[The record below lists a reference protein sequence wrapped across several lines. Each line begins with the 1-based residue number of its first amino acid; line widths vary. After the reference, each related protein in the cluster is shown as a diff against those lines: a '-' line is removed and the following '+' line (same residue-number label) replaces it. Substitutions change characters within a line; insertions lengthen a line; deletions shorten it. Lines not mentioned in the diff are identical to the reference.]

1 MIENNEPNLN
11 PNPNMNDNKSQDY
24 TKLVDVDP
32 TKITI
37 EKNPKTI
44 VSNFISFISH
54 TLSIRDGVIKFAE
67 VVKDTK
73 ESAIFKGY
81 NVWILVCSIIIASV
95 GLNVDS
101 TAVIIGAMLISPLMG
116 PIRGIGFGVGTN
128 NLSLIKLSLKNMG
141 ITVAV
146 SLVTS
151 YLYFLITPI
160 DQLTNQLFL
169 RTEPN
174 FLDVIIAFVGGL
186 AGVIAAVKGKNDT
199 VIPGVAIATAL
210 MPPLCTAGYGLANGE
225 WNFFFGASYLFLINS
240 VLITLSTIIVVRYL
254 NFPKQKYV
262 DSKIERKVKTSI
274 IVFMLVILAPST
286 YLFYT
291 MIQKTVFENK
301 ADEFVNNVIKNGTEG
316 TIDYDTGY
324 SIDSCYINIK
334 ISGGYAG
341 ADMITSWNKLKENY
355 DLKDATLKIYQ
366 GANIEHLENKLNN
379 LEQNGVFN
387 KEVISIINEKDKQI
401 NQLAEKYELLK
412 TQSTA
417 KDPMD
422 FDYVLNTFKIDYPEL
437 KSVRISRNFSMSLSQ
452 TVDTTYM
459 MFIQFN
465 DSIPLPTKNSLKHK
479 LRKKITFV
487 LKEKTHTKQDS
498 IPVYVIK

>member
-1 MIENNEPNLN
+1 MESNTSQNNTTP
-11 PNPNMNDNKSQDY
+11 DY
-24 TKLVDVDP
+24 TNLVEVDP
-32 TKITI
+32 TKINI
-37 EKNPKTI
+37 EKNPKTLI
-44 VSNFISFISH
+44 TNFIEFIGK
-54 TLSIRDGVIKFAE
+54 TLSIRNGVVMFKE
-67 VVKDTK
+67 VLSDIE
-73 ESAIFKGY
+73 ESVIFKGY

-128 NLSLIKLSLKNMG
+128 NLTLIKLSLKNMG

-151 YLYFLITPI
+151 YVYFLITPI

-174 FLDVIIAFVGGL
+174 FLDVIIAFTGGL

-225 WNFFFGASYLFLINS
+225 WNYFFGASYLFLINS
-240 VLITLSTIIVVRYL
+240 VLITLSTIVVVRYM

-262 DSKIERKVKTSI
+262 DSKIEKKVKSSI
-274 IVFMLVILAPST
+274 ILFMIVILAPST

-301 ADEFVNNVIKNGTEG
+301 AMVFVDKVIKNGTNG
-316 TIDYDTGY
+316 TIDYETGFT
-324 SIDSCYINIK
+324 SDSSYINIT

-341 ADMITSWNKLKENY
+341 TDMIDSWRKSLTEY
-355 DLKDATLKIYQ
+355 DLNSVYLKVYQ
-366 GANIEHLENKLNN
+366 GADITLLENKLTD

-387 KEVISIINEKDKQI
+387 KEVISIMNQKDRRINI
-401 NQLAEKYELLK
+401 LTAKYEKLK
-412 TQSTA
+412 NETH
-417 KDPMD
+417 KDPLD
-422 FDYVLNTFKIDYPEL
+422 FNFILNGFKIDYPEL
-437 KSVRISRNFSMSLSQ
+437 KTIKISRNFSIPLNDRI
-452 TVDTTYM
+452 DTTYM
-459 MFIQFN
+459 VFVQFN
-465 DSIPLPTKNSLKHK
+465 DSISIANKKSIKQK
-479 LRKKITFV
+479 LSSKIQYV
-487 LKEKTHTKQDS
+487 LKEKTASKQDS
-498 IPVYVIK
+498 IPIYVLN